1 MSHRDTDLTESMHYL
16 YRDSIIRAVMPA
28 LKAGALYFA
37 VAFAAGWILGPIRQL
52 LVIPAST
59 EWQRQETDAAIAKM
73 A

>member
-1 MSHRDTDLTESMHYL
+1 
-16 YRDSIIRAVMPA
+16 MPA

-59 EWQRQETDAAIAKM
+59 KWQRQETDAAIAKI